1 MAALA
6 IAFAASLLAGP
17 SMGII
22 AASAGWVQG
31 VRPRQFLRECRPLLR
46 RCAFGFASM
55 GLVLGAVGVAEA
67 DRLQAALGSTCA
79 AAAFL
84 VAIATWLLLVEPE
97 DEGDEPN
104 GLDEPKWWPQFE
116 ADLADWTRQ
125 TRIPVG
131 PRL

>member
-1 MAALA
+1 
-6 IAFAASLLAGP
+6 
-17 SMGII
+17 MGII
-22 AASAGWVQG
+22 AATAGWVNG
-31 VRPRQFLRECRPLLR
+31 VRPRTVLREHSLLLSR
-46 RCAFGFASM
+46 AAFGLASV
-55 GLVLGAVGVAEA
+55 GLVLGAIGVAEV

-97 DEGDEPN
+97 DEGEEQD

-116 ADLADWTRQ
+116 QDLADWSRQ
-125 TRIPVG
+125 SRIPAG